1 MPTGKHVLRNAYIAI
16 NGTALSDHAS
26 SLEVEDEAE
35 EVEFTGFSP
44 NGYREFGQG
53 LKDAT
58 VTVTFFQDYASGSV
72 HAILRPLYESGGTF
86 TLAVGP
92 SASEA
97 VSATNP
103 RGTMISRLYSY
114 GGLAGEVGE
123 AATFDATFRNAGTAG
138 LTFGT
143 T

>member
-1 MPTGKHVLRNAYIAI
+1 MPSGKHVLRNAYIAI

-58 VTVTFFQDYASGSV
+58 PPAAVRVGRHVRAGCRPVRVRGGVV
-72 HAILRPLYESGGTF
+72 HEPARHDDQPHLQLRRSCRRGWGGRD
-86 TLAVGP
+86 V
-92 SASEA
+92 
-97 VSATNP
+97 
-103 RGTMISRLYSY
+103 RGD
-114 GGLAGEVGE
+114 VP
-123 AATFDATFRNAGTAG
+123 
-138 LTFGT
+138 
-143 T
+143 